1 MENEKDTS
9 IIFPDLEKSIKEFEK
24 SMAGL
29 EEVIKL
35 LKSDINK
42 PFDII
47 EKS

>member
-9 IIFPDLEKSIKEFEK
+9 IIFPNLEKSIKEFEK
-24 SMAGL
+24 SMVRL

-35 LKSDINK
+35 LKSNINK

>member
-1 MENEKDTS
+1 MENKKDTF
-9 IIFPDLEKSIKEFEK
+9 IIFLNLEKSIKKFEK
-24 SMAGL
+24 SMVGL